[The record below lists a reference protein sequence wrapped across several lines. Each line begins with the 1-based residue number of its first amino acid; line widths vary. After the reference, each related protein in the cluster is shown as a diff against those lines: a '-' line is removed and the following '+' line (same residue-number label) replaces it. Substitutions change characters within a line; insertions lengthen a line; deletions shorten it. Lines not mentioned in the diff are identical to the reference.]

1 VLGGAILVFV
11 MAVVFPPLLFGTGV
25 VVSAL
30 MGWLLTTDA
39 EARYEGTEWLKVE

>member
-1 VLGGAILVFV
+1 VLGGAILMFV

-30 MGWLLTTDA
+30 MGWLLTSDA
-39 EARYEGTEWLKVE
+39 EARYEGTEWLQVE

>member
-11 MAVVFPPLLFGTGV
+11 MVVVFPPLLFGTGM

-39 EARYEGTEWLKVE
+39 QDRHEGTEASEAL

>member
-1 VLGGAILVFV
+1 MLGGAILVFV

-30 MGWLLTTDA
+30 VGWLLTKDA
-39 EARYEGTEWLKVE
+39 EARYADTEWLKVE

>member
-25 VVSAL
+25 VISAL
-30 MGWLLTTDA
+30 LGWLGTDDA
-39 EARYEGTEWLKVE
+39 NTRYADTEWLKVQ

>member
-1 VLGGAILVFV
+1 MLGAAILVFV

-39 EARYEGTEWLKVE
+39 AARHEGTEWVELQ